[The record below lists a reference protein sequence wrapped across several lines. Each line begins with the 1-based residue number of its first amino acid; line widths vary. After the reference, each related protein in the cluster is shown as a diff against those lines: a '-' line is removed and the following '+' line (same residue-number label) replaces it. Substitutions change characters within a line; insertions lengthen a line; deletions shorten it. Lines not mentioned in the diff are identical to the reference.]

1 MAHKTKDNAI
11 KDLARQVNTEYSAII
26 VWRKDF
32 ERWGEELKQELLK
45 YSSQYDSLD
54 HYHIEFSRDQARVL
68 WDWLS
73 DFLEEDTE
81 TKYQNDLEAE
91 RDDWDMEELDD

>member
-1 MAHKTKDNAI
+1 MAWSDRFAITPI
-11 KDLARQVNTEYSAII
+11 KDEPIDNFSMSIDEMDEIVAVALYTPDMENTNE
-26 VWRKDF
+26 
-32 ERWGEELKQELLK
+32 
-45 YSSQYDSLD
+45 